1 MKRSFQHIVHN
12 KDGTFSGIQ
21 SVSCFQRICI
31 FVDSCFT
38 IGGYYEAEEDELI
51 ELLFV
56 YYKMNDGVVF
66 RRLFERCSF
75 SFVGFTRAQIDD
87 VMQKLEGKRRP
98 SHLWYSFFQCTVWS
112 DGVEL
117 ENYPLYTTNLRETM
131 PEPIRKA
138 AIKSGRENEYNLR
151 EMTIDAKCEKIQF
164 NEAYHRLMKYKRA
177 LRHKIKP
184 SSCGACTNVKK
195 RRLYL
200 TTNQQTT

>member
-87 VMQKLEGKRRP
+87 VMQKLSGARHR
-98 SHLWYSFFQCTVWS
+98 YSFTECKVLC
-112 DGVEL
+112 DGAVLDNYALPERDALGEL
-117 ENYPLYTTNLRETM
+117 PPL
-131 PEPIRKA
+131 IRQA
-138 AIKSGRENEYNLR
+138 AAKMNRENQYNLK
-151 EMTIDAKCEKIQF
+151 EMTIETKHEKDNF
-164 NEAYHRLMKYKRA
+164 NQVYHQLMKLNRA
-177 LRHKIKP
+177 WRKGTR
-184 SSCGACTNVKK
+184 SYKK
-195 RRLYL
+195 RRLSL
-200 TTNQQTT
+200 PFDTSNKVTT